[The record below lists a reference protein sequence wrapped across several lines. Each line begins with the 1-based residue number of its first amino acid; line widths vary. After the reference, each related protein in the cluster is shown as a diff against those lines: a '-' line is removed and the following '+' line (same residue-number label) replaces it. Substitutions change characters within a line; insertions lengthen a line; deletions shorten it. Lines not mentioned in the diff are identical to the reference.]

1 MIDIDATFLFQLVN
15 FLVLIWFLS
24 RILYRPLLRVLDER
38 RQRTEGTRA
47 MVEKVDEQGAELL
60 VSYEAD
66 IAVARSAARATVQ
79 ERAVQAEAEVEHL
92 LAEVR
97 GQVDKEAAEA
107 AEALQQRR
115 EELTAELAPDT
126 DALAHQI
133 AAKVLGR
140 PV

>member
-1 MIDIDATFLFQLVN
+1 MIDLDATIFIQIAN
-15 FLVLIWFLS
+15 FLVLILILG
-24 RILYRPLLRVLDER
+24 RILYRPLLRVLEER

-66 IAVARSAARATVQ
+66 IAMARSAARATVQ
-79 ERAVQAEAEVEHL
+79 ERAGQAETEVERL
-92 LAEVR
+92 LGEVR
-97 GQVDKEAAEA
+97 QQVDKEAAEA
-107 AEALQQRR
+107 AEALQRR
-115 EELTAELAPDT
+115 RDELTAELAPDT
-126 DALAHQI
+126 TALAHQI

>member
-1 MIDIDATFLFQLVN
+1 MIDIDVTLFIQLAN
-15 FLVLIWFLS
+15 FLVLIVILS
-24 RILYRPLLRVLDER
+24 RILYRPLLRVLGER

-47 MVEKVDEQGAELL
+47 QVAQVDEQRAELL
-60 VSYEAD
+60 ASYEAD
-66 IAVARSAARATVQ
+66 IAVAHSAARATVQ
-79 ERAVQAEAEVEHL
+79 ERAVQAEGEVEHL

-97 GQVDKEAAEA
+97 GQIDKEAAEA
-107 AEALQQRR
+107 AEALQRR
-115 EELTAELAPDT
+115 RDELTAELAPDT

>member
-1 MIDIDATFLFQLVN
+1 MIDIDVTLFIQLAN
-15 FLVLIWFLS
+15 FLVLIAILS
-24 RILYRPLLRVLDER
+24 RILYRPLLRVLEER

-66 IAVARSAARATVQ
+66 IAVAHSAARAAVQ
-79 ERAVQAEAEVEHL
+79 ERAVQAEAEVEHM

-115 EELTAELAPDT
+115 DELTAELAPDT
-126 DALAHQI
+126 TALAHQI
-133 AAKVLGR
+133 ASKVLGR

>member
-1 MIDIDATFLFQLVN
+1 MIDIDVTLFIQLAN
-15 FLVLIWFLS
+15 FLVLIVILS
-24 RILYRPLLRVLDER
+24 RILYRPLLRVLEER

-47 MVEKVDEQGAELL
+47 QVDQVDEQRDELL
-60 VSYEAD
+60 ASYEAD
-66 IAVARSAARATVQ
+66 IAVAHSAARATVQ
-79 ERAVQAEAEVEHL
+79 ERAGQAEAEVEHL

-97 GQVDKEAAEA
+97 GQVDKEATEA
-107 AEALQQRR
+107 AEALQRR
-115 EELTAELAPDT
+115 RDELTAELAPDT